1 MAAGSGKVEVS
12 GIWAQYLDGAT
23 QEKTQS
29 KWCNVFRE
37 VAVHIDINGSNSR
50 QKQVDRFLT
59 PLTEY
64 YNQIIQPLSQE

>member
-50 QKQVDRFLT
+50 
-59 PLTEY
+59 
-64 YNQIIQPLSQE
+64 